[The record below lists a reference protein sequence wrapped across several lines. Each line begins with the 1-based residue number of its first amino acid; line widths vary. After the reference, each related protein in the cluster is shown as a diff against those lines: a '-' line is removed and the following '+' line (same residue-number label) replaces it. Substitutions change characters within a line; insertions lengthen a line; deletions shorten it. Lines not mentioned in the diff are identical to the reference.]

1 MQLSSIEFMPTI
13 RTFGP
18 HASPTAFRE
27 VAQAAEAEGFA
38 GVTVGEHVTFP
49 ERISESPFSESGD
62 APDHFDSS
70 EQAYTA
76 LEVLSYLV
84 ALTEDLTLAMSMSLP
99 SLHNPV
105 EFTKEVFTVDALS
118 AGRVDL
124 GVAPGWLET
133 EFEVLDVPFSER
145 GARLDDF
152 LQIFTKACS
161 TPEFAYSGKTYSFQ
175 KTGFHPIPERD
186 GGPPVW
192 IGGTSGASLRRT
204 AEFGEG
210 FVVVWERPD
219 EIADLRDRVMNAWRD
234 FDRDGEP
241 GIGVSRPFYVA
252 SPDESAPDRPFMGE
266 PASIVAD
273 IEAFHDVGVTRFDLA
288 FPTGDPAGQVEQLE
302 RFSDGV
308 LASL

>member
-1 MQLSSIEFMPTI
+1 MATIEFMPTV

-18 HASPTAFRE
+18 NANPSAFSE
-27 VAQAAEAEGFA
+27 VAQTAESEGLD

-62 APDHFDSS
+62 APDHFDSG

-76 LEVLSYLV
+76 LEVLSYL
-84 ALTEDLTLAMSMSLP
+84 AAETEDVTLATSMSLP
-99 SLHNPV
+99 PLHNPV
-105 EFTKEVFTVDALS
+105 EFTKEVFTLEALS

-133 EFEVLDVPFSER
+133 EFEVLDVPFAER
-145 GARLDDF
+145 GRRLDDF
-152 LQIFTKACS
+152 LRIFTEACS
-161 TPEFAYSGKTYSFQ
+161 TGEFAYSGDTYSFQ
-175 KTGFHPIPERD
+175 KTGFHPIPDRD
-186 GGPPVW
+186 GGPPIW

-219 EIADLRDRVMNAWRD
+219 EIASLRERVMNAWSD
-234 FDRDGEP
+234 YDRSGEP

-252 SPDESAPDRPFMGE
+252 QPGESVPDRPLMGE
-266 PASIVAD
+266 PAKIAAD
-273 IEAFHDVGVTRFDLA
+273 IERFHEVGVTRFDLA
-288 FPTGDPAGQVEQLE
+288 FTTGEPNGQVEQLE
-302 RFSDGV
+302 RFSDEV
-308 LASL
+308 LPAL

>member
-1 MQLSSIEFMPTI
+1 MTATIEFLPTV

-18 HASPTAFRE
+18 EASPAAFRQ
-27 VAQAAEAEGFA
+27 VARTAESEGFD

-62 APDHFDSS
+62 APEHFNSG

-76 LEVLSYLV
+76 LEVLSYLAAV
-84 ALTEDLTLAMSMSLP
+84 TQDLTLATSMCLP
-99 SLHNPV
+99 PLHNPV
-105 EFTKEVFTVDALS
+105 EFTKEVFTLEALS
-118 AGRVDL
+118 EGRVDL

-133 EFEVLDVPFSER
+133 EFEVLNVPFAER
-145 GARLDDF
+145 GTRLDDF
-152 LQIFTKACS
+152 LRIFTKAC
-161 TPEFAYSGKTYSFQ
+161 TTGEFAYDGDTYSFQ

-186 GGPPVW
+186 GGPPIW

-210 FVVVWERPD
+210 FVVVWERPE
-219 EIADLRDRVMNAWRD
+219 EIASLRDRVLNAWSD
-234 FDRDGEP
+234 YDRRGKP

-252 SPDESAPDRPFMGE
+252 QPDESTPDRPLMGE
-266 PASIVAD
+266 PAKIAAD

-302 RFSDGV
+302 RFSDEV
-308 LASL
+308 MTAL